1 MKIELPQVGESVT
14 EGIIGKWLVKVGD
27 EIKKYD
33 PLVEVITDKV
43 NMEMPSPV
51 TGTLTAIIAEE
62 GITVPMG
69 SAIAE
74 ISTLEEPVPESE
86 DSDPS
91 RAQIPDSPGTTGILL
106 KNTAPVGPTGSGN
119 ITVETHNVEI
129 KQDPLT
135 GDQEPGKK
143 NRRYSPAVQRL
154 ADSNNM
160 DLAKVEGTGINGRV
174 TRRDVEKYLQ
184 VQSPESA
191 EVPFPKP
198 TENLPSDQ
206 FINVSPIRRMIA
218 DNMVK
223 SATLIPHAWSQ
234 VEIDVSNMVLART
247 NAVADFRKNEGIN
260 LTFLPFVLKS
270 VSQTLKNNPL
280 LNSSWNENQIILKK
294 QINIGIAVAAKEG
307 LVVPVIHDADLLSIA
322 GLARKVHELTEKART
337 GTLDLQD
344 VQGGTF
350 TVNNTGVLGST
361 SSQPLINYPQA
372 AIVTTEAIVKKPVV
386 INDGIAIRSMMNMC
400 LSFDHRIMDGREVG
414 EFNMAMKNNIESI
427 DSSTPI
433 Y

>member
-14 EGIIGKWLVKVGD
+14 EGIIGKWLVSVGD
-27 EIKKYD
+27 EIRKYD

-51 TGTLTAIIAEE
+51 TGTLTAILAEE

-74 ISTLEEPVPESE
+74 ISTSEDPSPESE
-86 DSDPS
+86 DSTPNKM
-91 RAQIPDSPGTTGILL
+91 QIPDSPGTTGILL

-119 ITVETHNVEI
+119 VAVRTDDDEVE
-129 KQDPLT
+129 
-135 GDQEPGKK
+135 QEPRKK
-143 NRRYSPAVQRL
+143 NLRYSPAVQRL
-154 ADSNNM
+154 ADSNNV
-160 DLAKVEGTGINGRV
+160 DLTKIEGTGINERV
-174 TRRDVEKYLQ
+174 TRKDVEKYLK
-184 VQSPESA
+184 VQSTESPKA
-191 EVPFPKP
+191 PFSQQK
-198 TENLPSDQ
+198 ENLINDQ
-206 FINVSPIRRMIA
+206 IINVSPIRKMIA

-270 VSQTLKNNPL
+270 VSQALKNNPL
-280 LNSSWNENQIILKK
+280 LNSSWNETQIILKK
-294 QINIGIAVAAKEG
+294 QINIGIAIAAEEG
-307 LVVPVIHDADLLSIA
+307 LVVPVVHDADLLSIA

-337 GTLDLQD
+337 GKLDLQD

-372 AIVTTEAIVKKPVV
+372 AIVTTEAIIKKPVV
-386 INDGIAIRSMMNMC
+386 INDAIAIRSMMNMC

-414 EFNMAMKNNIESI
+414 EFNIAMKNNIESI

>member
-174 TRRDVEKYLQ
+174 TRKDVEKYLQ

-247 NAVADFRKNEGIN
+247 NAVADFRKNEGIS

-414 EFNMAMKNNIESI
+414 EFNIAMKNNIESI

>member
-14 EGIIGKWLVKVGD
+14 EGIIGKWLVSVGD
-27 EIKKYD
+27 EIRKYD

-51 TGTLTAIIAEE
+51 TGTLTAILAEE

-74 ISTLEEPVPESE
+74 ISTSEDPSPESE
-86 DSDPS
+86 DSTPNKM
-91 RAQIPDSPGTTGILL
+91 QIPDSPGTTGILL

-119 ITVETHNVEI
+119 VAVRTDDDEVE
-129 KQDPLT
+129 
-135 GDQEPGKK
+135 QEPRKK
-143 NRRYSPAVQRL
+143 NPRYSPAVQRL
-154 ADSNNM
+154 ADSNNV
-160 DLAKVEGTGINGRV
+160 DLTKIEGTGINERV
-174 TRRDVEKYLQ
+174 TRKDVEKYLK
-184 VQSPESA
+184 VQ
-191 EVPFPKP
+191 P
-198 TENLPSDQ
+198 TESPKTPFSQQKENLINDQ
-206 FINVSPIRRMIA
+206 IINVSPIRKMIA

-270 VSQTLKNNPL
+270 VSQALKNNPL
-280 LNSSWNENQIILKK
+280 LNSSWNETQIILKK
-294 QINIGIAVAAKEG
+294 QINIGIAIAAEEG
-307 LVVPVIHDADLLSIA
+307 LVVPVVHDADLLSIA

-337 GTLDLQD
+337 GKLDLQD

-372 AIVTTEAIVKKPVV
+372 AIVTTEAIIKKPVV
-386 INDGIAIRSMMNMC
+386 INDAIAIRSMMNMC

-427 DSSTPI
+427 DNSTAI

>member
-14 EGIIGKWLVKVGD
+14 EGIIGKWLVSVGD
-27 EIKKYD
+27 EIRKYD

-51 TGTLTAIIAEE
+51 TGTLTAILAEE

-74 ISTLEEPVPESE
+74 ISTPEDPSPESE
-86 DSDPS
+86 DSTPNKM
-91 RAQIPDSPGTTGILL
+91 QIPDSPGTTGILL

-119 ITVETHNVEI
+119 VAVRTDDDEVE
-129 KQDPLT
+129 
-135 GDQEPGKK
+135 QEPRKK
-143 NRRYSPAVQRL
+143 NPRYSPAVQRL
-154 ADSNNM
+154 ADSNNV
-160 DLAKVEGTGINGRV
+160 DLTKIEGTGINERV
-174 TRRDVEKYLQ
+174 TRKDVEKYLK
-184 VQSPESA
+184 VRSTESPKA
-191 EVPFPKP
+191 PFSQQK
-198 TENLPSDQ
+198 ENLINGQ
-206 FINVSPIRRMIA
+206 IINVSPIRKMIA

-270 VSQTLKNNPL
+270 VSQALKNNPL
-280 LNSSWNENQIILKK
+280 LNSSWNETQIILKK
-294 QINIGIAVAAKEG
+294 QINIGIAIAAEEG
-307 LVVPVIHDADLLSIA
+307 LVVPVVHDADLLSIA

-337 GTLDLQD
+337 GKLDLQD

-372 AIVTTEAIVKKPVV
+372 AIVTTEAIIKKPVV
-386 INDGIAIRSMMNMC
+386 INDAIAIRSMMNMC